1 MLANAEVIHAVADAL
16 EKHRPPHV
24 VLDPVM
30 VATSG
35 ARLLEE
41 SALKAM
47 RERLIPLAT
56 LVTPNTPEAELLVGR
71 KISNGEDAEQ
81 AASALLDLG
90 AGAVL
95 LKGGHLHEG
104 NRVIDRYFDG
114 VSSEEFIHARLPLD
128 AHGTGCT
135 LASAIAAQ
143 LCNGLS
149 LANACEAGIDYVARG
164 LQQGYAPG
172 RSEVLVLDHFGAAP
186 HA

>member
-1 MLANAEVIHAVADAL
+1 MI
-16 EKHRPPHV
+16 RPSE
-24 VLDPVM
+24 
-30 VATSG
+30 AT
-35 ARLLEE
+35 
-41 SALKAM
+41 
-47 RERLIPLAT
+47 
-56 LVTPNTPEAELLVGR
+56 
-71 KISNGEDAEQ
+71 
-81 AASALLDLG
+81 
-90 AGAVL
+90 AGAPIEV
-95 LKGGHLHEG
+95 EG
-104 NRVIDRYFDG
+104 RYFDG